1 MKFMLHNSNMSRRR
15 LQPGR
20 LILASHNA
28 GKLTELREWLR
39 PFSMTLA
46 SARELNLPEPEETG
60 ADFASNAAIKAQAAA
75 TASGCPAL
83 ADDSGLEV
91 DALGGRPGIF
101 SARWAGPE
109 KDFSAAMEK
118 VLRELRAAKSDNRN
132 ARFVCALALA
142 WPRASGETGGDCE
155 TFLGVI
161 EGEIIDRPKGAHGF
175 GYDAIFRPNGYRQTF
190 AEMNSRQKQTLSHR
204 SQALRAFA
212 RACLPSRNADEQ

>member
-1 MKFMLHNSNMSRRR
+1 MRSNSDKSRRH

-28 GKLTELREWLR
+28 GKLAELREWLR
-39 PFSMTLA
+39 PFSMTLD

-60 ADFASNAAIKAQAAA
+60 ADFAANAAIKARAVAAA
-75 TASGCPAL
+75 SGYPAL

-101 SARWAGPE
+101 SARWAGPG
-109 KDFSAAMEK
+109 KDFNAAMEK
-118 VLRELRAAKSDNRN
+118 VLRELRAAKSDNRI

-142 WPRASGETGGDCE
+142 WPHASGEAEGECE

-161 EGEIIDRPKGAHGF
+161 EGEIIDRPRGAHGF

-190 AEMNSRQKQTLSHR
+190 AEMNSQQKQKLSHR

-212 RACLPSRNADEQ
+212 HACLPPRNTDEQ